1 MDEIADFLQFI
12 NRSPTAFHAAREVA
26 ERLEKAGF
34 SQLHEE
40 QKWNLEAGKGYFAI
54 RDDGL
59 AAAFRLSKKKPTS
72 AIILASHLDSPAL
85 KIKPQPE
92 FTHHAIGQL
101 GTEVYGAPLLHTWLD
116 RDLMIAGRIAVETAL
131 GEIQMHLVSLDEY
144 PVVIPGLAIHLDRSI
159 GEKGILVH
167 RQDHLKPIFSLHPKE
182 KRLEEL
188 LRKHHPYKQLLGFDL
203 FLVPIEK
210 PKKLGFDR
218 ELIAAYRLDNLSSAY
233 ASLAALCRSRGR
245 SETLQMALFWDHE
258 EIGSTTYSGADSHF
272 ASQLIERIEMFYG
285 MTREEDL
292 QMKSRS
298 LCLSCD
304 LAHGFHP
311 NFSDK
316 YDPHNAPYLGRGP
329 ILKFNAAQKYATSAK
344 TAAPLMSLANKKG
357 IPIQKFASRSDIPSG
372 STVGSIMAANLGVPT
387 LDMGIAGW
395 SMHSI
400 RETIAE
406 HDQLQ
411 LSSLLQAAL
420 EELPHGEK

>member
-1 MDEIADFLQFI
+1 MDEIADFLELI
-12 NRSPTAFHAAREVA
+12 HRSPTAYHAAREVA
-26 ERLEKAGF
+26 GRLEKAGF
-34 SQLHEE
+34 KRLQEE
-40 QKWNLEAGKGYFAI
+40 KKWGLEAGKGYFTV
-54 RDDGL
+54 RDDGMV
-59 AAAFRLSKKKPTS
+59 AAFRLSQKKPTS
-72 AIILASHLDSPAL
+72 AVILASHLDSPAL

-92 FTHHAIGQL
+92 FTNQAIGQL

-116 RDLMIAGRIAVETAL
+116 RDLMIAGRIAVEAAS
-131 GEIQMHLVSLDEY
+131 GEIQTHLVFLDEY
-144 PVVIPGLAIHLDRSI
+144 PLIIPGLAIHLDRTI

-188 LRKHHPYKQLLGFDL
+188 LGKRHSYKQLLGFDL

-210 PKKLGFDR
+210 PKKLGFDK

-233 ASLAALCRSRGR
+233 ASLAALCRSQGR
-245 SETLQMALFWDHE
+245 AETLQMAFFWDHE
-258 EIGSTTYSGADSHF
+258 EIGSMTYSGADSLF
-272 ASQLIERIEMFYG
+272 ASQIIERIEMCYS

-292 QMKSRS
+292 QMKSQS

-311 NFSDK
+311 NFGDK
-316 YDPHNAPYLGRGP
+316 YDPHNAPYLGKGP

-344 TAAPLMSLANKKG
+344 TAAPLIFLANKKG
-357 IPIQKFASRSDIPSG
+357 IPIQKFASRSDILSG
-372 STVGSIMAANLGVPT
+372 STVGSIMAANLGIAT

-395 SMHSI
+395 AMHSI
-400 RETIAE
+400 RETIAG

-411 LSSLLQAAL
+411 LSQLLQAAL
-420 EELPHGEK
+420 EELQGGDK